1 MATSY
6 FEQFLVCYL
15 RESGFEV
22 KNNSK
27 LANSR
32 CRFDVFLPEC
42 DVAVEYDS
50 LRYHSSDESAERDN
64 YKNAR
69 VGRNK
74 YE

>member
-32 CRFDVFLPEC
+32 CRTILC
-42 DVAVEYDS
+42 DIIVVMSQLSETTIKTPWRTVRG
-50 LRYHSSDESAERDN
+50 L
-64 YKNAR
+64 K
-69 VGRNK
+69 
-74 YE
+74 